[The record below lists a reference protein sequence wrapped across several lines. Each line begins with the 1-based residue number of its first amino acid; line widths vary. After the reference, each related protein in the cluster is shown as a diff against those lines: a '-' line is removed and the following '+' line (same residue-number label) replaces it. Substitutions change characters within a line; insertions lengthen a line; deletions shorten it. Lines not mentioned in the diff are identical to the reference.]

1 MEERSPYNHD
11 NSPLLVK
18 SENFAGRI
26 LNMVQY
32 LDENR
37 KAYKT
42 MLNQILRSGTS
53 ISANVGESQFAQ
65 TPADFITKLHISLKE
80 ANETQRWLNM
90 LLHAKSITAK
100 QHESMSNDLNEIISI
115 LVASLNTIK
124 KNNPNLK

>member
-1 MEERSPYNHD
+1 MAERSPYKHE

-18 SENFAGRI
+18 SENFAGRV

-37 KAYKT
+37 KAYKPI
-42 MLNQILRSGTS
+42 LNQILRSGTS
-53 ISANVGESQFAQ
+53 ISANIGESQFAQ

-90 LLHAKSITAK
+90 LLHAKSITTK
-100 QHESMSNDLNEIISI
+100 QHESMNNDLNEIISI